1 MTAKKCTKERD
12 ARAKLF
18 CQSKLITFLP
28 FSLPL
33 PSSLLPNTNT
43 VDINC
48 TDIDRIRD
56 DTEEAPGNGRRRGG
70 SAVLLGLEKMAEKF
84 TRYITNT
91 LWSLALLHKFDTELS
106 EIFPGWGQVV
116 SNKRNSFLN
125 VIGNGGY
132 VGTFVSHSFDAL
144 PVHLKGK

>member
-18 CQSKLITFLP
+18 CQSKLIAFLP

-33 PSSLLPNTNT
+33 PSSSLPNTNT

-56 DTEEAPGNGRRRGG
+56 GTEEAPGDGRRRGG

-91 LWSLALLHKFDTELS
+91 L
-106 EIFPGWGQVV
+106 
-116 SNKRNSFLN
+116 
-125 VIGNGGY
+125 
-132 VGTFVSHSFDAL
+132 
-144 PVHLKGK
+144 

>member
-1 MTAKKCTKERD
+1 MTAKKCTKKRD

-18 CQSKLITFLP
+18 CQSKLIAFLP
-28 FSLPL
+28 FLLPS

-56 DTEEAPGNGRRRGG
+56 GTEEAPGDGRRRGG

-91 LWSLALLHKFDTELS
+91 L
-106 EIFPGWGQVV
+106 
-116 SNKRNSFLN
+116 
-125 VIGNGGY
+125 
-132 VGTFVSHSFDAL
+132 
-144 PVHLKGK
+144 

>member
-1 MTAKKCTKERD
+1 MYKKSVMHVQSCRFAD
-12 ARAKLF
+12 LILLLF
-18 CQSKLITFLP
+18 C
-28 FSLPL
+28 
-33 PSSLLPNTNT
+33 PSRCRRRRRCSHT

-48 TDIDRIRD
+48 TDIDKIRD
-56 DTEEAPGNGRRRGG
+56 DTEEAPGDGRRRGG
-70 SAVLLGLEKMAEKF
+70 SAVLLGLEKMAENF

-91 LWSLALLHKFDTELS
+91 LWSLALLHKFDTKLS

-144 PVHLKGK
+144 PVHLKGT

>member
-1 MTAKKCTKERD
+1 MTAKKCTKKRD

-18 CQSKLITFLP
+18 CQSKLIAFLP
-28 FSLPL
+28 FSLPS

-48 TDIDRIRD
+48 TDIGRIRD

-70 SAVLLGLEKMAEKF
+70 SAVLLGLEKMAENF

-91 LWSLALLHKFDTELS
+91 L
-106 EIFPGWGQVV
+106 
-116 SNKRNSFLN
+116 
-125 VIGNGGY
+125 
-132 VGTFVSHSFDAL
+132 
-144 PVHLKGK
+144 

>member
-1 MTAKKCTKERD
+1 MTAKKCTKKPD

-18 CQSKLITFLP
+18 CQSKLIAFLL
-28 FSLPL
+28 FSLPS

-48 TDIDRIRD
+48 TDIGRIRD

-70 SAVLLGLEKMAEKF
+70 SAVLLGLEKMAENF

-132 VGTFVSHSFDAL
+132 VGAFVSHSFDAL

>member
-18 CQSKLITFLP
+18 CQSKLIAFLP
-28 FSLPL
+28 LSLPS

-56 DTEEAPGNGRRRGG
+56 GRR
-70 SAVLLGLEKMAEKF
+70 LLRTAEGEVAQLF
-84 TRYITNT
+84 R
-91 LWSLALLHKFDTELS
+91 
-106 EIFPGWGQVV
+106 
-116 SNKRNSFLN
+116 
-125 VIGNGGY
+125 
-132 VGTFVSHSFDAL
+132 
-144 PVHLKGK
+144 

>member
-18 CQSKLITFLP
+18 CQSKLIAFLP
-28 FSLPL
+28 FSLPS

-48 TDIDRIRD
+48 ADIDRIRD
-56 DTEEAPGNGRRRGG
+56 GTEEAPGDGRRRGG
-70 SAVLLGLEKMAEKF
+70 SAVLLGLEKMAENF

-91 LWSLALLHKFDTELS
+91 L
-106 EIFPGWGQVV
+106 
-116 SNKRNSFLN
+116 
-125 VIGNGGY
+125 
-132 VGTFVSHSFDAL
+132 
-144 PVHLKGK
+144 